1 MNLKPPTGYAVV
13 IEQTNDGFGAYVPD
27 LAGCV
32 AVGDTVEEVESL
44 IREAIAM
51 HIDGM
56 LEDGLEVPR
65 PTTRIEYVS
74 PRVA

>member
-13 IEQTNDGFGAYVPD
+13 IEQTKDGFGAYVPD

>member
-1 MNLKPPTGYAVV
+1 MNLTPPTGYAVV

>member
-1 MNLKPPTGYAVV
+1 MNLTRPTGYAVV